1 MGRYGKELL
10 VLVVVIAVVAVM
22 MRKQQPEPPTPV
34 PTVAVTPAA
43 TPDKTRDVIYTMHS
57 QRIGRPPADVGG
69 STSWS
74 VADGVVVSVE
84 GGALL
89 RDGVEVLPASAKISD
104 CEKALGRRKAVGNY
118 SYWHLSV
125 SEDLLHDGRQLI
137 LCQQGRV
144 QKYAKLKKHPQAEVY
159 RPPTVYRPP
168 PPRSEGPWRTDVG
181 GLPWE

>member
-1 MGRYGKELL
+1 MMGRYGKELL
-10 VLVVVIAVVAVM
+10 ALVVVIVVVAVT
-22 MRKQQPEPPTPV
+22 MRKQQPEPPTPA

-74 VADGVVVSVE
+74 VADGAVVSVE

-89 RDGVEVLPASAKISD
+89 RDGVELLPASANISD
-104 CEKALGRRKAVGNY
+104 CEKALGRRKAIGNY

-125 SEDLLHDGRQLI
+125 SEDLLHDGEQLI
-137 LCQQGRV
+137 LCQQGRAR
-144 QKYAKLKKHPQAEVY
+144 KYAGLRKHRQFHTYE
-159 RPPTVYRPP
+159 PP
-168 PPRSEGPWRTDVG
+168 PPRDDSPPPGDWTNM
-181 GLPWE
+181 PWE